1 MKNTRWNRL
10 SLLFPNIIFQS
21 GQVTS
26 QEGTVFAEVLEWNN
40 KNEDTIKEG
49 INQKKG
55 VQMEPRSQIFQV
67 FRELCYQKWLPKK
80 ELEPGKSEELQ

>member
-10 SLLFPNIIFQS
+10 SLLFPNLIFQS

-26 QEGTVFAEVLEWNN
+26 QEGTAFAKVLKWDH

-49 INQKKG
+49 INSKKG
-55 VQMEPRSQIFQV
+55 LQMELRSQIFQT
-67 FRELCYQKWLPKK
+67 FSQLRYQNWLPKK
-80 ELEPGKSEELQ
+80 ELEPGNSEELQ